1 MYKQPNDYVRQCKA
15 CGEKIRLVK
24 GAERWH
30 AFNAAPSAEGMWRI
44 TSRWQASTA
53 QQKNTVTAL
62 AGARLE
68 SARAMGEQLF
78 QPHMMTCPANPRAKI
93 LKEKRAHG
101 RGTRS

>member
-44 TSRWQASTA
+44 SR
-53 QQKNTVTAL
+53 
-62 AGARLE
+62 AGRPPQHSRRTL
-68 SARAMGEQLF
+68 
-78 QPHMMTCPANPRAKI
+78 
-93 LKEKRAHG
+93 
-101 RGTRS
+101 